1 MNKNNKWIETYW
13 LFRKF
18 NVGLDND
25 DSIQK
30 YSKHWTLKS
39 ITILINHIYFSNTVI
54 LMDFFFEN

>member
-1 MNKNNKWIETYW
+1 MNKDNKWIETYW

-30 YSKHWTLKS
+30 YSKHWHLNQS
-39 ITILINHIYFSNTVI
+39 QY
-54 LMDFFFEN
+54 